1 MIRGAIIFGAGIA
14 VGMYIAQNENASLVD
29 MVADM
34 KKTANDL
41 KVAAQTGQTHNEPQ
55 TGEPTTGS
63 TETP

>member
-1 MIRGAIIFGAGIA
+1 MIRGAVIFGAGIA

-41 KVAAQTGQTHNEPQ
+41 KVAAQTGETKETDPP
-55 TGEPTTGS
+55 TGEPGT

>member
-29 MVADM
+29 LVADV

-41 KVAAQTGQTHNEPQ
+41 KVAAQTGETQQTDTQ
-55 TGEPTTGS
+55 TGEPGS
-63 TETP
+63 VETP

>member
-29 MVADM
+29 MVADV

-41 KVAAQTGQTHNEPQ
+41 KVAAQTGATQQTETQ
-55 TGEPTTGS
+55 TGEPGS
-63 TETP
+63 TETS

>member
-41 KVAAQTGQTHNEPQ
+41 KTAAQTGTTETEAEIKPEPE
-55 TGEPTTGS
+55 GGS
-63 TETP
+63 TP